1 MTKEQDV
8 INETMT
14 STEELFK
21 WCKTRGILILA
32 APTDINKSKILQYT
46 GERSF
51 HDLVE
56 TRPVIHLDRLN
67 QEEVDAL
74 GLIIE
79 PSGQIAVKQPVIF
92 SGTRAIFLSPKPL
105 NIDLTEIHKVCK
117 ADSMLLKDKAF
128 EGCRTPEAFRNDKGI
143 YKQHKR
149 QRKHK

>member
-1 MTKEQDV
+1 MTKEQFD
-8 INETMT
+8 INETML

-21 WCKTRGILILA
+21 WCKTRGISILA
-32 APTDINKSKILQYT
+32 SPTDINKSKILQRT

-51 HDLVE
+51 HDLLE
-56 TRPVIHLDRLN
+56 TRPVIRLDRLN
-67 QEEVDAL
+67 QEEAEAL

-79 PSGQIAVKQPVIF
+79 PNGRIVVKRPVIF
-92 SGTRAIFLSPKPL
+92 SGTRTITHGTQLL
-105 NIDLTEIHKVCK
+105 DNHITVIGKVCK
-117 ADSMLLKDKAF
+117 SVSMLLKDKAF